1 MSEHIQRIQPIL
13 PNGATFSIVESFGRK
28 EVAVLRNDQFV
39 SPTEWASIDTGDDIV
54 RLSDVADEL
63 AVYLMKA
70 ISWGLNNMEVK

>member
-1 MSEHIQRIQPIL
+1 MHIDRIKFVL
-13 PNGATFSIVESFGRK
+13 PNGAEFSIVEYDGRK
-28 EVAVLRNDQFV
+28 EVAVIHNHEFV

-54 RLSDVADEL
+54 RLSNMADEL

>member
-1 MSEHIQRIQPIL
+1 MHIDRIQFIL
-13 PNGATFSIVESFGRK
+13 PNSATFSIVEYDGRK
-28 EVAVLRNDQFV
+28 EVAIMRNDQFV
-39 SPTEWASIDTGDDIV
+39 SPTEWAGIDTGDDIV